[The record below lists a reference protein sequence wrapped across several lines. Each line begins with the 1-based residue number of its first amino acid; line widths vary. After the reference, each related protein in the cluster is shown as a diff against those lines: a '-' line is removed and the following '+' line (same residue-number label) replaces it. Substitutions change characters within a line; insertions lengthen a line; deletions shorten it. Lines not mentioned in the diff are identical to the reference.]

1 MEILKKYQ
9 SLSENHETL
18 ITIIIIN
25 KKIPE
30 IVNYFENELSKAQKI
45 SNPQK
50 KNKINNRLYNF
61 INIISAELE
70 LEKTI
75 NSIFLLSDSMIEY
88 KLTDPEIQVAKEY
101 NLPKIFMKT
110 GNSFCIEYILD
121 FFYNFDFIFSIK
133 LNNNELCILKSN
145 KNKEKII
152 DTSKITTDNKIVE
165 CVDQIRKNEL
175 YKELIIIH
183 GKSQFISKIAI
194 IKKCIVIND
203 KFLSK
208 EEIFI
213 IYENELYRKNNEQLE
228 KRLNDLNNSN
238 TNLDLY
244 IFGKLKIEIKEA
256 IEMYII
262 KELYIEEHKL
272 EKLKICIDDA
282 CFNFK
287 IYLIK
292 SLEYGDVAESFIKNY
307 NGLMGIKYY

>member
-1 MEILKKYQ
+1 M
-9 SLSENHETL
+9 
-18 ITIIIIN
+18 
-25 KKIPE
+25 
-30 IVNYFENELSKAQKI
+30 
-45 SNPQK
+45 
-50 KNKINNRLYNF
+50 
-61 INIISAELE
+61 
-70 LEKTI
+70 
-75 NSIFLLSDSMIEY
+75 
-88 KLTDPEIQVAKEY
+88 
-101 NLPKIFMKT
+101 
-110 GNSFCIEYILD
+110 
-121 FFYNFDFIFSIK
+121 
-133 LNNNELCILKSN
+133 
-145 KNKEKII
+145 
-152 DTSKITTDNKIVE
+152 
-165 CVDQIRKNEL
+165 
-175 YKELIIIH
+175 
-183 GKSQFISKIAI
+183 
-194 IKKCIVIND
+194 
-203 KFLSK
+203 SK